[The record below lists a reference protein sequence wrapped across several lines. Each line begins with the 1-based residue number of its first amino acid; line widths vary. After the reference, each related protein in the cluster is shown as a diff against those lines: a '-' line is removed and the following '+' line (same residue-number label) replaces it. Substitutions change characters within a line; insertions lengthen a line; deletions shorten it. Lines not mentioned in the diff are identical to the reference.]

1 MRPSRNIVR
10 VNDQWVV
17 YLRLS
22 EEMIDE
28 VQGGSVEEKQEQ
40 TQKTNKTRSVTHPK
54 RDKYQEATRTSCD
67 ARRLTRPRLSVPQLH
82 LWFLAKTS
90 TTTRKTMASEAK
102 HPTLVEDAERPTKR
116 ARLDGSVPGSESAG
130 TGEHAKDAA
139 GLADGDSGDEE
150 EESVTLPTGQPEPS
164 KASDL
169 YLDTIN
175 RAVLD
180 FDFEKVCSVS
190 LSNINIYGCLVCGK
204 YFQGRGRNSYA
215 FAHAIHDDHHVF
227 INLETTKA
235 PKIFTLDQVYV
246 LPDGYP
252 VSDPSLEDIAFVLA
266 PTFTPASIATLSTP
280 AHLQKPSYDLA
291 NKPYIPGYIGLN
303 NIKRND
309 YMNVIIHS
317 LLHVPPLRD
326 HLLLSNYRGKESELL
341 KRFAALAKKLWNP
354 RLFKSQVSPHEFLQE
369 VNRVS
374 AAKFS
379 LEKQGDP
386 IEFLGWLLNHLHKD
400 MGGTKKKNSSVIFST
415 FQGEVRMETQQVLVR
430 PDTGTNEKPRFDID
444 RGLFTLITHERRT
457 GQVSSQFTEI
467 KSTVSP
473 FLFLAVDLP
482 PPPLFQDSVEKN
494 IIPQEFA
501 GQLRRF
507 KCQRLPPY
515 VILHF
520 KRFTKNQFVEEKNPT
535 IVNFPLRGLDFK
547 DLGTTHDKGSTVW
560 KVQLRAGA
568 GGGENEKWFQIQD
581 LIVEEIRKEMIV
593 LGETVLQIWER
604 RPDNSSQSNGM
615 DVDKT

>member
-1 MRPSRNIVR
+1 MTSEVKH
-10 VNDQWVV
+10 
-17 YLRLS
+17 LS
-22 EEMIDE
+22 
-28 VQGGSVEEKQEQ
+28 SVEG
-40 TQKTNKTRSVTHPK
+40 SP
-54 RDKYQEATRTSCD
+54 
-67 ARRLTRPRLSVPQLH
+67 RP
-82 LWFLAKTS
+82 A
-90 TTTRKTMASEAK
+90 
-102 HPTLVEDAERPTKR
+102 KR
-116 ARLDGSVPGSESAG
+116 ARLDDGASAPTAETEERMNASRAAEG
-130 TGEHAKDAA
+130 MEGE
-139 GLADGDSGDEE
+139 DEYGE
-150 EESVTLPTGQPEPS
+150 ETATSTKGQVEPP

-227 INLETTKA
+227 INLETTK
-235 PKIFTLDQVYV
+235 VYV
-246 LPDGYP
+246 LPDGYL
-252 VSDPSLEDIAFVLA
+252 VSDPSLEDIAFVLS

-280 AHLQKPSYDLA
+280 VHLQKPSYDLA

-309 YMNVIIHS
+309 YMNVVIHS

-341 KRFAALAKKLWNP
+341 KRFAGLAKKVWNP

-369 VNRVS
+369 VNRIS
-374 AAKFS
+374 AGKYS

-386 IEFLGWLLNHLHKD
+386 VEFLGWLLNHLHKD
-400 MGGTKKKNSSVIFST
+400 IGGTKKKNSSVVFTT
-415 FQGEVRMETQQVLVR
+415 FQGEVQ
-430 PDTGTNEKPRFDID
+430 
-444 RGLFTLITHERRT
+444 
-457 GQVSSQFTEI
+457 I

-494 IIPQEFA
+494 IIPQVSIQSVLAKYDGQKTQESA
-501 GQLRRF
+501 GHLRRF

-515 VILHF
+515 IILHF

-547 DLGTTHDKGSTVW
+547 EYLDAPESHPSTIYDLIANVTHESAVGTTHDKESTVW
-560 KVQLRAGA
+560 KVHLRAGA

-593 LGETVLQIWER
+593 LGETILQIWER
-604 RPDNSSQSNGM
+604 RTDAPSTTNGM
-615 DVDKT
+615 DVDRA